1 MSDKTKGQIEAQIS
15 SWITSFEKE
24 QLGRGPTEVRTFII
38 QDIILIRIKGVLTP
52 AEKNLAKEIDGARLV
67 KQVRERLIEGSRKI
81 IEGSI
86 EKIVGSKITSL
97 QSDISTDTGDR
108 FIVCTCNSDLEERLR
123 KKLAEKQ

>member
-52 AEKNLAKEIDGARLV
+52 AEKNLAKEIDGSRLV

-86 EKIVGSKITSL
+86 GKIVGSKITSL

-108 FIVCTCNSDLEERLR
+108 FFVCTCNTDLEDRLR
-123 KKLAEKQ
+123 KKLAEIQ